1 MANPTNPDFSDSR
14 TVLCRADDTD
24 IDGPRGWADS
34 NVGYF
39 QSCNGPTFLVIGR
52 QAPDDALS
60 RAMGRFG
67 VPLAVLIAFR
77 DGEDQRLE
85 VAHE

>member
-1 MANPTNPDFSDSR
+1 MANLTIPDVSDSR
-14 TVLCRADDTD
+14 IVLCRAGDSNL
-24 IDGPRGWADS
+24 DGPRGWS
-34 NVGYF
+34 NTSVGYF
-39 QSCNGPTFLVIGR
+39 QSGNGPTFLVIGR
-52 QAPDDALS
+52 QAPDDALG
-60 RAMGRFG
+60 RAKGRFG